1 MEAMGG
7 AGHSK
12 ETVSRG
18 KQKGSLPCALS
29 PFPEG
34 SAEGMAGSEI
44 GENRGGC
51 RT

>member
-7 AGHSK
+7 AGHSE

-18 KQKGSLPCALS
+18 KQEDSLPCALS
-29 PFPEG
+29 PSPEG
-34 SAEGMAGSEI
+34 SAEGIAHLEI

-51 RT
+51 GT